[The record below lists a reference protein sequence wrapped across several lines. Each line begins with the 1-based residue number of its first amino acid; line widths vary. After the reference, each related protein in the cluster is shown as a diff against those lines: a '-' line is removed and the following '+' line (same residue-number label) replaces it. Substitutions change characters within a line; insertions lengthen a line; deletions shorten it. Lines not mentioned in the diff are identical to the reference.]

1 MRLDELFMPDPRYTR
16 GYGRN
21 NVLMLTSLS
30 YLLTMLAA
38 LHGNDMFAATASG
51 NLAVTSFIYHM
62 TKDIHYFWVDQAAV
76 YLYAVA
82 TIHAALFKGTTFHK
96 AIVAGTVL
104 YSIFVYHVGYAYT
117 CYIWDPDC
125 HIATSH
131 HAAMHFIPALAGLL
145 TFLIE

>member
-16 GYGRN
+16 GDGPN
-21 NVLMLTSLS
+21 KVLMLTSMT

-82 TIHAALFKGTTFHK
+82 TINAALFKGTNLHK
-96 AIVAGTVL
+96 AITGFTVL
-104 YSIFVYHVGYAYT
+104 YAIFVYHVGNVYK
-117 CYIWDPDC
+117 CYVWDPDC
-125 HIATSH
+125 NVATSH
-131 HAAMHFIPALAGLL
+131 HAAMHLIPALSGIA